1 MSLSAEEKRYYGQ
14 LYKVADKEKVGVI
27 TGDVAVKFFER
38 SGLPA
43 PVLGQIWEISDRDNS
58 GFLTQQSFSVAL
70 RLIGQAQS
78 GRTPDTSL
86 AKQGTSFPDGPWP
99 EPPPRSPG

>member
-1 MSLSAEEKRYYGQ
+1 MSLSPEEKRYFGQ
-14 LYKVADKEKVGVI
+14 LFKSADSERLGVI
-27 TGDVAVKFFER
+27 TGEVAVKFFEK

-43 PVLGQIWEISDRDNS
+43 ATLGQIWEISDKDNS

-78 GRTPDTSL
+78 GRTPEASL
-86 AKQGTSFPDGPWP
+86 AKSGRLALAVG
-99 EPPPRSPG
+99 RYH